1 MVYTPVHASWLNQV
15 EIYFSITQR
24 NVVSPTDF
32 TRTDEIVARL
42 SAFEA
47 HYNQTARPFKWKFT
61 TTDLNDFLA
70 RLDNHR
76 PDQTTVNQHRAA

>member
-1 MVYTPVHASWLNQV
+1 MPHARHALNQV

-24 NVVSPTDF
+24 KVFSPNDF
-32 TRTDEIVARL
+32 THTDEIIARL

-61 TTDLNDFLA
+61 TTDLTDFLA
-70 RLDNHR
+70 RLDNHT
-76 PDQTTVNQHRAA
+76 PEQTTANQHRAA